1 MNSYK
6 TPTSIFIYFL
16 FILSIQTAKA
26 QIFSHEFG
34 KYSLEE
40 FQLKS
45 YDKDPT
51 AEAVV
56 IYDIGESYF
65 IEDEGN
71 FRIVFKRNLKF
82 KIFNKTGLRWAQFE
96 IPYYFGDNN
105 YEDIYDLQGNT
116 YNFENGKVR
125 TSQLD
130 KRNVYEEK
138 KDEHWFLK
146 KFAMPDVK
154 EGSVVEITYKISTP
168 YKFNFRGWEFQQD
181 IPVMYS
187 EYKTKMIPFYSYNY
201 ILQGASKFDSF
212 KSYEDPGFEKEIRGV
227 KYREMVYEFVMRD
240 IPAFKNEGFITSA
253 NDYLIRLEF
262 QLSEFRNLYGSVTK
276 IITTWPKAIEE
287 YLDHEDFGKYLK
299 SSIKSAKNI
308 VDTMKGTSETTLQRV
323 KILDRYVKSNFNWN
337 GRTSEL
343 ASKSVKEFI
352 KTRSGNS
359 ADINLYLAG
368 LLKAAGVEA
377 YPVIISTRDH
387 GKINVTYPYL
397 HYFNYVVVVASVEG
411 KLLIMDATEP
421 LCNLNE
427 IPIRSMNDIGLI
439 INKDKSEWLSFY
451 STSPSVIRDSI
462 DLTFN
467 KSIDSLTATFNITTT
482 SYDALKLRKYWTGN
496 NKDKIKDELFL
507 ENCSFDDSIE
517 INNLTQIENPFELR
531 FRAKQNT
538 EILSNKILISPFAGA
553 VISENPF
560 KQLIRSYPVDM
571 IYKKEREYTS
581 VLHIP
586 DGYKLIKKP
595 ENVDINNI
603 LLNIQYKIE
612 QVDTKTLKIKA
623 SYGFRKE
630 VYESSDYTYLK
641 AMYNKIVNM
650 LNDKIILAKE

>member
-287 YLDHEDFGKYLK
+287 YLDHEEFGKYLK

-308 VDTMKGTSETTLQRV
+308 VDTMKGSSETTLQRV

-377 YPVIISTRDH
+377 YPVIISTRGH

-439 INKDKSEWLSFY
+439 INKDKSEWLNFY
-451 STSPSVIRDSI
+451 STSPSMIRDSI

-517 INNLTQIENPFELR
+517 IYNLTQIENPFELR
-531 FRAKQNT
+531 FRTKQNT

-586 DGYKLIKKP
+586 NGYKLIKKP